1 METKRFCEYVSRR
14 KISEGAFGQIYSVYK
29 TMAGHD
35 VALKYLPKDYETLQK
50 GIEYPLELDIMRR
63 LDHPNLMHAEEILS
77 VIDPNCQELN
87 GLAIIMPK
95 AQATLGQVIPL
106 EELAMEDRI
115 YIMSELLKGLAF
127 LHSQNILH
135 LDIKPGNIVLIG
147 DDAKFIDFG
156 LSLKV
161 DKASVGE
168 YTAHDRITLNYR
180 PPENLIPPN
189 KVFSEKSD
197 IWSLGIV
204 FLELLSHQAHLTVLT
219 TEYTNQTVYTKYK
232 ELFDP
237 EVINTT
243 LQRLLPNNE
252 AGQSLI
258 KGMLGWNPDERPT
271 AQQCLSHPI
280 FLTNPP
286 QVLLQE
292 GKVIV
297 PTTPTLVAWDETK
310 TKMVSAMLTYAQT
323 QTPKM
328 LARTLFLAVDLLY
341 RYLVDPDTST
351 YWDLLPG
358 TCLLLAS
365 YYFYDT
371 EGVVNIPLYLR
382 QAHLEL
388 MFSEDNMYMTELL
401 ILKRFDYIL
410 YRPWLYDAAQTGDQL
425 RLAVPL
431 LTAGSDYY
439 QVNPQAFMSVELL
452 GQTSKR
458 ISLQALFM
466 APLKPLT
473 PPRTILPNPT
483 VDRGLF
489 NSPRFRAYEMRK
501 RRN

>member
-63 LDHPNLMHAEEILS
+63 LDHPNLMHADEILS
-77 VIDPNCQELN
+77 VIDLNCQDLN

-95 AQATLGQVIPL
+95 ARATLEQVIPL
-106 EELAMEDRI
+106 EELAMEDHV
-115 YIMSELLKGLAF
+115 YIMSELLQGLAF

-135 LDIKPGNIVLIG
+135 LDIKPGNIVLVG
-147 DDAKFIDFG
+147 DEAKFIDFG
-156 LSLKV
+156 LALKV
-161 DKASVGE
+161 DKASIGE
-168 YTAHDRITLNYR
+168 YTDHDRITINYR
-180 PPENLIPPN
+180 PPENLIPSN

-204 FLELLSHQAHLTVLT
+204 FLELLSHTQHLTAV
-219 TEYTNQTVYTKYK
+219 EEGYSNRTVYTKYE

-237 EVINTT
+237 KVIDST
-243 LQRLLPNNE
+243 LRTLLPNNL
-252 AGQSLI
+252 AGQDLI
-258 KGMLGWNPDERPT
+258 KRMLSWSPDGRPT
-271 AQQCLSHPI
+271 AQQCLSHPL
-280 FLTNPP
+280 FLHET
-286 QVLLQE
+286 LLNE
-292 GKVIV
+292 GKVVI
-297 PTTPTLVAWDETK
+297 PRTPSLVTWDENK
-310 TKMVSAMLTYAQT
+310 TKMVSVILTYARTHT
-323 QTPKM
+323 QRM

-371 EGVVNIPLYLR
+371 EGVVSIPLYLR
-382 QAHLEL
+382 QAELEL
-388 MFSEDNMYMTELL
+388 MFSEDNVYMTELL

-410 YRPWLYDAAQTGDQL
+410 YRPWLYDAAQTEDQL
-425 RLAVPL
+425 RSATSL
-431 LTAGSDYY
+431 LTAGPDYY
-439 QVNPQAFMSVELL
+439 PVNPQIFMSNQPL
-452 GQTSKR
+452 GQRSKH
-458 ISLQALFM
+458 ITVQELFM

-473 PPRTILPNPT
+473 PPRLNPLSQIGVT
-483 VDRGLF
+483 QF
-489 NSPRFRAYEMRK
+489 NSPRFRAYQMRK
-501 RRN
+501 RK